1 MFRMQLHLIAVLTT
15 RCHRAIDPKI
25 AIIATAV
32 STAFRIAYTMT
43 RALIQAEWLMALL
56 TQLAMV
62 PIIQARAFVVDIS
75 IRIARFTPRGW
86 RLEQRIVWPCP
97 TRGELLVES
106 APMLRLILFTEH
118 LRRGK
123 LLRRLLALAVVAAA
137 AICLPAR

>member
-97 TRGELLVES
+97 TRGELLEDGGQWGLDGAGAGVGAGREEGVQGTT
-106 APMLRLILFTEH
+106 LF
-118 LRRGK
+118 GS
-123 LLRRLLALAVVAAA
+123 
-137 AICLPAR
+137 